1 MHLILVEIYREGVV
15 MVDDIEVLLWVKM
28 EGNLVL

>member
-1 MHLILVEIYREGVV
+1 MILVGIYREGVV